1 MSTRRPYRITR
12 AVAEQILG
20 GNPVD
25 QQAGPDELVRL
36 LAAAAAP
43 AAPTLGS
50 KVTGEEAAVAAFL
63 NPHLG
68 PAVQP
73 RRDLMIKTALAK
85 VLTVKIAAVA
95 LAAATACGVWLA
107 TWTPA
112 LHGLVGNSTHT
123 ARGAVSHA
131 PVSPAPMTSAEK
143 TAYRIASLA
152 GTCEAYQTAYRHAN
166 SAPSNSKIQS
176 LHAKIARGFAPLI
189 AAAGGT
195 EPKAV
200 AVVHAL

>member
-25 QQAGPDELVRL
+25 QRAGPDDLVRL

-43 AAPTLGS
+43 AAPPLGS
-50 KVTGEEAAVAAFL
+50 KATGEEAAVAAFL

-95 LAAATACGVWLA
+95 LAAATACRVWLA
-107 TWTPA
+107 TWPPA
-112 LHGLVGNSTHT
+112 LHGLVGNATHT
-123 ARGAVSHA
+123 PPAAVPHA
-131 PVSPAPMTSAEK
+131 PASPPPMTP
-143 TAYRIASLA
+143 SL
-152 GTCEAYQTAYRHAN
+152 QTPH
-166 SAPSNSKIQS
+166 
-176 LHAKIARGFAPLI
+176 
-189 AAAGGT
+189 
-195 EPKAV
+195 
-200 AVVHAL
+200 